1 MNTNFSFKTQIT
13 WLSTG
18 LILLTVIF
26 LTVSNWVRFADYAE
40 AKIEE
45 KLYVAHNVLD
55 QSLSLQE
62 QVLITTAS
70 VLTADF
76 GFKQAV
82 ASKDKDTIKSVL
94 INHGKRINADLMLLL
109 DLEGRLLTG
118 NSQHSFTIDTIEKN
132 IGRIPFRDVHAQIL
146 SIDAKVFQIIIVP
159 VKAPR
164 IIAYTVIG
172 FEFDRNSLLQ
182 FKDLLS
188 LDVSLIQTVTLDGKQ
203 QNTSIVK
210 SSLDDTKIQQEIISG
225 TIQKHPNLLLT
236 RSEYF
241 HRTIPFGKSNDVQAI
256 LSVSLIQIQNDF
268 NQLILYILMIAFI
281 VIIIAI
287 TLSRILARRLSKP
300 LKLLMKITQNI
311 GRGNLEVP
319 ALNNHLPAEF
329 TELYQGF
336 VLMGSEIEQREVEI
350 TYQAERDLLT
360 GLYNRYKVLNE
371 IQNIIHNNINLALI
385 TVNIKGFKTLND
397 TIGISNSDA
406 ILKETADR
414 IVNYL
419 DKKNPQAIDTSSSS
433 LGIAARINADEFL
446 VCLPVP
452 NTQSI
457 NSVFD
462 GLRTYLEQ
470 PFCVEGIKM
479 SVCLYYGIANSM
491 DHGTDAEKLIRRS
504 SMAALSARQD
514 QLKLK
519 YYQKGD
525 DEAYLSKLHLIEEL
539 RAALD
544 NTNSPLFMNYQP
556 KLNLKTGKVDKFEAL
571 IRWINKKNEFVN
583 PEVFVGL
590 AEQAG
595 LIITL
600 TRWVILNVIQQI
612 DTWNKLG
619 YHFKVS
625 INLSAQDIQH
635 EDFTDYL
642 LMSLKKHNVEPNQI
656 TLELTERDLADN
668 ENLVAER
675 LRHLKTLGFEVSVDD
690 YGIGQSSLAKLK
702 NLPVD
707 ELKIDKTFI
716 LTLDQCQEDQDIV
729 LSTISLGHKLG
740 LRVVAEGVEN
750 KASLELLRQ
759 FECDYIQGYYLS
771 RPLGAEKIIEWY
783 QSDEQPN

>member
-40 AKIEE
+40 EKIEE

-62 QVLITTAS
+62 QVLITTAN

-94 INHGKRINADLMLLL
+94 INHGKRINADLILLL

-188 LDVSLIQTVTLDGKQ
+188 LDVSLIQTATSDGKQ

-311 GRGNLEVP
+311 GRGNL
-319 ALNNHLPAEF
+319 
-329 TELYQGF
+329 G
-336 VLMGSEIEQREVEI
+336 VLLLTI
-350 TYQAERDLLT
+350 TYRQNLLSC
-360 GLYNRYKVLNE
+360 
-371 IQNIIHNNINLALI
+371 
-385 TVNIKGFKTLND
+385 IKG
-397 TIGISNSDA
+397 
-406 ILKETADR
+406 
-414 IVNYL
+414 
-419 DKKNPQAIDTSSSS
+419 
-433 LGIAARINADEFL
+433 
-446 VCLPVP
+446 
-452 NTQSI
+452 
-457 NSVFD
+457 
-462 GLRTYLEQ
+462 
-470 PFCVEGIKM
+470 
-479 SVCLYYGIANSM
+479 
-491 DHGTDAEKLIRRS
+491 
-504 SMAALSARQD
+504 
-514 QLKLK
+514 
-519 YYQKGD
+519 
-525 DEAYLSKLHLIEEL
+525 
-539 RAALD
+539 
-544 NTNSPLFMNYQP
+544 LF
-556 KLNLKTGKVDKFEAL
+556 
-571 IRWINKKNEFVN
+571 
-583 PEVFVGL
+583 
-590 AEQAG
+590 
-595 LIITL
+595 
-600 TRWVILNVIQQI
+600 
-612 DTWNKLG
+612 
-619 YHFKVS
+619 
-625 INLSAQDIQH
+625 
-635 EDFTDYL
+635 
-642 LMSLKKHNVEPNQI
+642 
-656 TLELTERDLADN
+656 
-668 ENLVAER
+668 
-675 LRHLKTLGFEVSVDD
+675 
-690 YGIGQSSLAKLK
+690 
-702 NLPVD
+702 
-707 ELKIDKTFI
+707 
-716 LTLDQCQEDQDIV
+716 
-729 LSTISLGHKLG
+729 
-740 LRVVAEGVEN
+740 
-750 KASLELLRQ
+750 
-759 FECDYIQGYYLS
+759 
-771 RPLGAEKIIEWY
+771 
-783 QSDEQPN
+783 

>member
-1 MNTNFSFKTQIT
+1 MNTNISFKTQIT

-18 LILLTVIF
+18 LILLTVVF
-26 LTVSNWVRFADYAE
+26 LTASNWIRFADYAE

-55 QSLSLQE
+55 QTLNLQE
-62 QVLITTAS
+62 QVLITSAS
-70 VLTADF
+70 VLTSDF

-82 ASKDKDTIKSVL
+82 ASEDKDTIKSVL

-109 DLEGRLLTG
+109 DLEGRLISG
-118 NSQHSFTIDTIEKN
+118 NSQHSFATDTIEKN
-132 IGRIPFRDVHAQIL
+132 IGKIPFRDVHAQIL
-146 SIDAKVFQIIIVP
+146 SIKSKVFQIIIVP

-172 FEFDRNSLLQ
+172 FEFNRNSLLQ

-188 LDVSLIQTVTLDGKQ
+188 LDVSFIQTTMTGSKKK
-203 QNTSIVK
+203 NTSIVK
-210 SSLDDTKIQQEIISG
+210 SSIDDIQIKQQLISG
-225 TIQKHPNLLLT
+225 TIKKSPNLLLT

-241 HRTIPFGKSNDVQAI
+241 HRVIPFGKSNDVHAI
-256 LSVSLIQIQNDF
+256 LSVSLIQIHNDF
-268 NQLILYILMIAFI
+268 NQLIFYILMIAFI

-287 TLSRILARRLSKP
+287 ILSRILARRLSNP
-300 LKLLMKITQNI
+300 LNSLMEITQNI
-311 GRGNLEVP
+311 GRGNFEVP
-319 ALNNHLPAEF
+319 VLNNNLPAEF

-336 VLMGSEIEQREVEI
+336 ALMGSEIEQREVEI
-350 TYQAERDLLT
+350 IYQAERDLLT
-360 GLYNRYKVLNE
+360 GLYNRYKVLRE
-371 IQNIIHNNINLALI
+371 IKNTVHNGINIALI
-385 TVNIKGFKTLND
+385 TININGFKTIND
-397 TIGISNSDA
+397 TIGINNADA
-406 ILKETADR
+406 LLIQIANR
-414 IVNYL
+414 ITYYINM
-419 DKKNPQAIDTSSSS
+419 NIQQPNTSFGSYS
-433 LGIAARINADEFL
+433 GMAARVHADEFL
-446 VCLPVP
+446 VCLPVQ

-457 NSVFD
+457 SSVFD
-462 GLRTYLEQ
+462 DFRTYLEQ
-470 PFCVEGIKM
+470 PFCVEDIKM
-479 SVCLYYGIANSM
+479 SLCLYYGIANSI
-491 DHGTDAEKLIRRS
+491 DNGRDAEKLIRRS

-514 QLKLK
+514 QLQIK

-539 RAALD
+539 KAALD
-544 NTNSPLFMNYQP
+544 NPNSPLFMNYQP
-556 KLNLKTGKVDKFEAL
+556 KLNLETGNVDKLEAL
-571 IRWINKKNEFVN
+571 IRWVNKKNEFVN
-583 PEVFVGL
+583 PEIFVGL

-600 TRWVILNVIQQI
+600 TRWVILNVIKQI
-612 DTWNKLG
+612 DIWNKQG
-619 YHFKVS
+619 YHFKIS

-642 LMSLKKHNVEPNQI
+642 LVTLEKHNVKPNQI

-668 ENLVAER
+668 ENVVAER
-675 LRHLKTLGFEVSVDD
+675 LNHLKTLGFEVSVDD

-716 LTLDQCQEDQDIV
+716 LALDQCQEDQYIV
-729 LSTISLGHKLG
+729 SSTITLGHKLG

-771 RPLGAEKIIEWY
+771 RPLSAEKIIEWY
-783 QSDEQPN
+783 ESDEQPS

>member
-1 MNTNFSFKTQIT
+1 M
-13 WLSTG
+13 
-18 LILLTVIF
+18 
-26 LTVSNWVRFADYAE
+26 
-40 AKIEE
+40 
-45 KLYVAHNVLD
+45 
-55 QSLSLQE
+55 
-62 QVLITTAS
+62 
-70 VLTADF
+70 
-76 GFKQAV
+76 
-82 ASKDKDTIKSVL
+82 
-94 INHGKRINADLMLLL
+94 L

-188 LDVSLIQTVTLDGKQ
+188 LDVSLIQTATSDGKQ